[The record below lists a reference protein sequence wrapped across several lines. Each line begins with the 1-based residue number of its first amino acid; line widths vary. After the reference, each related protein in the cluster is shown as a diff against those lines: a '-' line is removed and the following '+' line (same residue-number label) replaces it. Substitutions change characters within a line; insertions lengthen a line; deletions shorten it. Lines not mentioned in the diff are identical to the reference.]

1 MELVSIIMP
10 AYNAESYIKDSIDS
24 VLSQTHTN
32 FELIVVDDCSR
43 DKTVEVVRGLNDSRI
58 KIVELKE
65 NVGTGDARN
74 CGLRATQG
82 QFISFIDADDV
93 WLPKK
98 LEFQLIHMKKTN
110 APICHTSYAFIDE
123 KGTDIAGY
131 VQASES
137 VHLDLYMK
145 NTEIGLSTAMVNR
158 KLVGDFAFNP
168 MRLRQDTR
176 LWIDLM
182 MRGFCSFG
190 LDKPLVKY
198 RIREGQISGNK
209 FRSAYRTLKL
219 YMSIDELP
227 ITQRVLNFGC
237 YLMNAILKRIRSDRS
252 IFGSLMSYL
261 P

>member
-10 AYNAESYIKDSIDS
+10 AFNAEKFIMHSIES
-24 VLSQTHTN
+24 VLKQSHTN
-32 FELIVVDDCSR
+32 FELIVVDDHSSDR
-43 DKTVEVVRGLNDSRI
+43 TVEVVRSVNDPRI
-58 KIVELKE
+58 KLVELKK

-82 QFISFIDADDV
+82 QYISFIDADDV
-93 WLPKK
+93 WLPNK
-98 LEFQLIHMKKTN
+98 LELQLLHMQKTN
-110 APICHTSYAFIDE
+110 APISHTSYAFINE
-123 KGTDIAGY
+123 KGSDIAGY

-182 MRGFCSFG
+182 MRGFCSHG

-209 FRSAYRTLKL
+209 YRSAYRTFKL
-219 YMSIDELP
+219 YLSIDELP
-227 ITQRVLNFGC
+227 ITQRILNFSC
-237 YLMNAILKRIRSDRS
+237 YLLNAIIKRLRSDRS
-252 IFGSLMSYL
+252 VFGVL
-261 P
+261 